1 MIGIADPVSTLTHA
15 LGAIVFAVLT
25 IPLLRGT
32 RIGHRFALGVF
43 AVTVVGLLSASTT
56 FHLLPHD
63 TPVRAVFKRI
73 DHAAIFALI
82 AGTFTSYH
90 AILFRGVLRWGAI
103 TFIWVAAAA
112 GITLKT
118 VFFTSVPEW
127 LGISLY
133 LAMGWCGALTM
144 VGVWRT
150 RDPKAAAPIIAAGVA
165 YTLGAVVEF
174 TSWPTIVP
182 GVVGSHEVFHVF
194 VLIGAGIFW
203 AHVAHFSHA
212 SRLPPVGAAERG
224 EPEPLAETVTRPL
237 TPASLTRS
245 ATRAP

>member
-1 MIGIADPVSTLTHA
+1 MLGIADPFSTLTHG
-15 LGAIVFAVLT
+15 LGAIVFAILT

-32 RIGHRFALGVF
+32 RIGHRIALGVF
-43 AVTVVGLLSASTT
+43 ALTVVVLLSASTT

-63 TPVRAVFKRI
+63 TPARAVFKRI

-103 TFIWVAAAA
+103 TFIWVAAAG

-144 VGVWRT
+144 VSVWRT

-194 VLIGAGIFW
+194 VLVGAGIFW

-212 SRLPPVGAAERG
+212 SRLPPVGVATPDT
-224 EPEPLAETVTRPL
+224 PEPRAEVVARPL
-237 TPASLTRS
+237 SASPLSRT
-245 ATRAP
+245 ATRVR